1 MDRHHDDAD
10 YVRESLGR
18 ARQQVNTHPEW
29 FEPDALER
37 IDKAISAIQ
46 EAKLEVEAA

>member
-1 MDRHHDDAD
+1 MDRRDDAD
-10 YVRESLGR
+10 YVRERLGR
-18 ARQQVNTHPEW
+18 ARQEVITHPDW

-37 IDKAISAIQ
+37 IDKAIAAIP